1 VGLIDQFLE
10 IHSTPT
16 GPFLSQIGAQ
26 SWSFVVLNSLAKV
39 NKNKAIFFER
49 QEMSLKRFVGP
60 FGLGKWSRQQLPSVI
75 KTYHTVEVGICV

>member
-1 VGLIDQFLE
+1 VGLIDQFLG

-39 NKNKAIFFER
+39 NKNKAIFFEGL
-49 QEMSLKRFVGP
+49 EMSLNPFVGP
-60 FGLGKWSRQQLPSVI
+60 FGLGK
-75 KTYHTVEVGICV
+75 